1 MDYQTTLST
10 VAVVLTFVGYVP
22 YVSDI
27 LKGKTKPH
35 SFTWFVW
42 AFVGGIVFA
51 LQVFGGAGVGSWSIL
66 AGTVI
71 CVVIFFLSLRI
82 GKKDIQHSDIVFLGL
97 SLVALFLWLVV
108 KQPVWSIILITA
120 VDFTAFVPTVRKS
133 WNNPHT
139 ETLFTYEIF
148 VLRHGLSVF
157 ALQQINILTALNP
170 IAWVFANL
178 LFSMILVVRRK
189 QTRIKDSI

>member
-120 VDFTAFVPTVRKS
+120 VDFIAFVPTVRKS